1 MFPLT
6 SCSSATTGTRSNRPI
21 LIVGMSPRRAAS
33 YGSILAE
40 VEVDPAR
47 FGHGHRLG
55 FYVHHGYL
63 SFRMPHRRIVP
74 SIVPFTKSCTPI
86 DGTAVPCYAVPSL
99 FERCDMAR
107 KRKPTDAV
115 ALQVR
120 MPEVLR
126 QRLATEAEKANRSLN
141 SEVLWRLGQTFGEEW
156 QRFTA
161 GVEDRERRDQENL
174 ERIRQDPRM
183 QELIAKII
191 ADMPK
196 KEGTIANASPRH
208 NQIPIPWQ
216 LSHSVFPRV

>member
-1 MFPLT
+1 MQ
-6 SCSSATTGTRSNRPI
+6 
-21 LIVGMSPRRAAS
+21 
-33 YGSILAE
+33 
-40 VEVDPAR
+40 
-47 FGHGHRLG
+47 
-55 FYVHHGYL
+55 
-63 SFRMPHRRIVP
+63 
-74 SIVPFTKSCTPI
+74 
-86 DGTAVPCYAVPSL
+86 CYAVPSL

-120 MPEVLR
+120 MPEALR

-156 QRFTA
+156 QRFIA

-174 ERIRQDPRM
+174 ERIRLDPRM

-196 KEGTIANASPRH
+196 KEGR
-208 NQIPIPWQ
+208 
-216 LSHSVFPRV
+216 

>member
-1 MFPLT
+1 
-6 SCSSATTGTRSNRPI
+6 
-21 LIVGMSPRRAAS
+21 
-33 YGSILAE
+33 
-40 VEVDPAR
+40 
-47 FGHGHRLG
+47 
-55 FYVHHGYL
+55 
-63 SFRMPHRRIVP
+63 
-74 SIVPFTKSCTPI
+74 
-86 DGTAVPCYAVPSL
+86 
-99 FERCDMAR
+99 MAR

-196 KEGTIANASPRH
+196 KEGR
-208 NQIPIPWQ
+208 
-216 LSHSVFPRV
+216 